1 MLCLVT
7 RSDDLRDLTQG
18 AGSIDDGISFEFVD
32 SPDSV
37 HEMLERGLCDSIIL
51 DSVLSDLDSLKLVR
65 TVRGKFDVPIIMYVT
80 QEKGE
85 LAPEARAAGV
95 NEVVLRETVFRNFEA
110 FLGMTRRVVEDWRE
124 TRRKTVT
131 IDVLQVLGDY
141 RGREGALVEILG
153 ILIQYTGVDAVG
165 IRLQDGHDYP
175 YYVFDGFPDTHI
187 LKENSLCAFDL
198 EGQLMRDE
206 MGGPA
211 LECMCGNV
219 LCGRFDSSK
228 PFFTEGG
235 SFWTNSTTELLKST
249 PQEDLLTATRDTC
262 NAEGYESVALIPIRH
277 GDETMGLI
285 QLNDTAPGR
294 FHPETIG
301 FLEGLA
307 RSIALVL
314 DGVDKE
320 ETLKD
325 TIEHYRTIFESVG
338 DPIFIVDIDDFTI
351 VESNSAALSWI
362 LEHHTT
368 PEADTCH
375 GILAGRNVPCELHGD
390 ACPLLRMLETE
401 EGVSMVYLRFDGD
414 GNSLYVEESAH
425 PVRESEGEIV
435 SSVLFVRDV
444 TERKLAEQHLARY
457 I

>member
-1 MLCLVT
+1 VFCLVT
-7 RSDDLRDLTQG
+7 RSDAFRDL
-18 AGSIDDGISFEFVD
+18 AHRARFIDEGITFEFVD
-32 SPDSV
+32 SLDSV
-37 HEMLERGLCDSIIL
+37 HELLERGLSNCVIL
-51 DSVLSDLDSLKLVR
+51 DSEMDDSDALELVR
-65 TVRGKFDVPIIMYVT
+65 RMRSKSDVPIIMYVAAGN
-80 QEKGE
+80 GE
-85 LAPEARAAGV
+85 LAPEARVAGV
-95 NEVVLRETVFRNFEA
+95 NEVVLGEMVLRNVEA
-110 FLGMTRRVVEDWRE
+110 FLGMIRRVVEDWWE
-124 TRRKTVT
+124 TRRKAVT
-131 IDVLQVLGDY
+131 IEVLQVLGDY
-141 RGREGALVEILG
+141 RGIEGALVEILS
-153 ILIQYTGVDAVG
+153 ILRRYTGVDAVG
-165 IRLQDGHDYP
+165 IRLQEGNDYP

-187 LKENSLCAFDL
+187 LKENSLCALDL

-206 MGGPA
+206 MGDPV

-219 LCGRFDSSK
+219 LRGRFDPSK

-235 SFWTNSTTELLKST
+235 SFWTNSTTELLEST
-249 PQEDLLTATRDTC
+249 SQEDLLTATRNTC
-262 NAEGYESVALIPIRH
+262 NIEGYESVALIPIRH
-277 GDETMGLI
+277 GSETMGLI
-285 QLNDTAPGR
+285 QLNDTAPDR

-314 DGVDKE
+314 DGVDRD

-375 GILAGRNVPCELHGD
+375 GILAARNVPCELHGD

-401 EGVSMVYLRFDGD
+401 ESVSMVYLRFDVD
-414 GNSLYVEESAH
+414 GNSLYVEESAY
-425 PVRESEGEIV
+425 PVRGSEGEIV

-444 TERKLAEQHLARY
+444 TERKLAEQSLARY

>member
-1 MLCLVT
+1 MAT
-7 RSDDLRDLTQG
+7 RGDAFRDLTHRARFIEEG
-18 AGSIDDGISFEFVD
+18 MTFEFVD

-37 HEMLERGLCDSIIL
+37 HEMLERGLCDCIIL
-51 DSVLSDLDSLKLVR
+51 DSAMDDLDTLEHVR
-65 TVRGKFDVPIIMYVT
+65 RVRRTSDVPIIMHVT
-80 QEKGE
+80 LGNCE

-95 NEVVLRETVFRNFEA
+95 NEIILGETALRNVEA
-110 FLGMTRRVVEDWRE
+110 FLSVIKRSVEDWRE
-124 TRRKTVT
+124 TRRKAVT
-131 IDVLQVLGDY
+131 IEVLQVLGDY

-153 ILIQYTGVDAVG
+153 ILRRYTGVDAVG
-165 IRLQDGHDYP
+165 IRLQEGHDYP
-175 YYVFDGFPDTHI
+175 YFVFDGFPDTHI
-187 LKENSLCAFDL
+187 LKENSLCAIDL

-206 MGGPA
+206 MGDPV

-219 LCGRFDSSK
+219 LRGRFDPSK
-228 PFFTEGG
+228 PFFSEGG
-235 SFWTNSTTELLKST
+235 SFWTNSTTELLGST
-249 PQEDLLTATRDTC
+249 SQEDLLTATRNTC
-262 NAEGYESVALIPIRH
+262 NIEGYESVALIPIRH
-277 GDETMGLI
+277 GGETMGLI
-285 QLNDTAPGR
+285 QLNDTHPGR
-294 FHPETIG
+294 FHPEPIG
-301 FLEGLA
+301 VLEGLA

-325 TIEHYRTIFESVG
+325 TFEHYRTIFDSVG

-351 VESNSAALSWI
+351 AESNSAALSWI
-362 LEHHTT
+362 LEHHIT

-390 ACPLLRMLETE
+390 ACPLLRMLETDE
-401 EGVSMVYLRFDGD
+401 SVSMIYLRFDGD
-414 GNSLYVEESAH
+414 GNSLYVEESAY
-425 PVRESEGEIV
+425 PVRESGGEIV